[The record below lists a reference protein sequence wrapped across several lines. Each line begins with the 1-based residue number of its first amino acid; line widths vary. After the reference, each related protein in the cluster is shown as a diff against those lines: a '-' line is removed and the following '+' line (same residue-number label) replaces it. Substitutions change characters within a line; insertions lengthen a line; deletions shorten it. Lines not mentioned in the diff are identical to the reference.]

1 MSDEPNPGRPVAPG
15 NCVAPRSLVL
25 NLTLQCPLR
34 CGHCCYRSDMGQ
46 HGCLNLAAACRAID
60 DAARMN
66 SVQQVSFVGGDP
78 FLVTDL
84 MRQALQHARGHGL
97 QGTATTSAFWARS
110 PARARAILEPLV
122 QAGLGE
128 LVVSYDDAH
137 AEFVPLRN
145 VENAVAAAR
154 EFSLR
159 LYVAVTV
166 DAGARIDAAYLRR
179 LLHIAGN
186 DPRETVYEV
195 LVNATGRAADN
206 DAAEVLDTRR
216 ADSRV
221 YRGAC
226 HSALQNIQVTH
237 TGQVLPCCGVLPHD
251 ARMVIGDVSR
261 GDRVDEAVAAAY
273 QDPLWRWIAL
283 EGPVQVLVQA
293 TAGTQQPLAATDF
306 DGICSA
312 CARLF
317 GSPELL
323 ATARA
328 AAQRKRADLDVHTGV
343 LAALGLWRPPQS
355 AAAVASTAVAGA
367 AANAVR
373 AATAATIAAPT
384 ASTATIAATS
394 ATATASTTA
403 TTPSPPA
410 AAQAAGTAPA

>member
-1 MSDEPNPGRPVAPG
+1 MSDEPKPGRPAAPG

-46 HGCLNLAAACRAID
+46 HGCLDLAAACRAID
-60 DAARMN
+60 DAARMD

-78 FLVTDL
+78 FLVPDL
-84 MRQALQHARGHGL
+84 MRQALQHARSHGL

-110 PARARAILEPLV
+110 AARARAMLEPLV

-159 LYVAVTV
+159 LYVAVTL
-166 DAGARIDAAYLRR
+166 DAGARIDAAYLRQ
-179 LLHIAGN
+179 LLHIAEN

-206 DAAEVLDTRR
+206 DAAQAAAARR
-216 ADSRV
+216 EDSRV

-237 TGQVLPCCGVLPHD
+237 TGQILPCCGVLPHD

-261 GDRVDEAVAAAY
+261 GDRVDAAVAAAY
-273 QDPLWRWIAL
+273 QDPLWNWIAL

-293 TAGTQQPLAATDF
+293 TAGSEQPLAATDF

-312 CARLF
+312 CSRLF

-323 ATARA
+323 AAARA
-328 AAQRKRADLDVHTGV
+328 AAQRKRADLGVHTRV
-343 LAALGLWRPPQS
+343 LAALGLWRPPQPGTTTAS
-355 AAAVASTAVAGA
+355 ATPAVA
-367 AANAVR
+367 
-373 AATAATIAAPT
+373 
-384 ASTATIAATS
+384 IAAT
-394 ATATASTTA
+394 TAPAGTAPVSTAPAPT
-403 TTPSPPA
+403 PA
-410 AAQAAGTAPA
+410 AAQAAGTAPV

>member
-1 MSDEPNPGRPVAPG
+1 MSDELKLGRPAAPG

-46 HGCLNLAAACRAID
+46 LGCLDLAAACRAID
-60 DAARMN
+60 DAARMD

-78 FLVTDL
+78 FLVPDL
-84 MRQALQHARGHGL
+84 MRQALLHARGHGL

-110 PARARAILEPLV
+110 AARARATLEPLV

-145 VENAVAAAR
+145 VQNAVAAAR

-159 LYVAVTV
+159 LYVAVTL
-166 DAGARIDAAYLRR
+166 DAGARIDAAHLRR
-179 LLHIAGN
+179 LLHIGEN

-206 DAAEVLDTRR
+206 DAADTAAARR
-216 ADSRV
+216 GDSRV

-226 HSALQNIQVTH
+226 HSALQNIQITH
-237 TGQVLPCCGVLPHD
+237 TGQMLPCCGVLPHD

-261 GDRVDEAVAAAY
+261 GDRVDAAVAAAY
-273 QDPLWRWIAL
+273 RDPLWSWIAL

-293 TAGTQQPLAATDF
+293 TAGSAKPLAAQDF

-312 CARLF
+312 CSRLF

-328 AAQRKRADLDVHTGV
+328 AAQRKRAELDVHISV
-343 LAALGLWRPPQS
+343 LAALGLWKPPQCS
-355 AAAVASTAVAGA
+355 PESPPATATTATSTAVQPA
-367 AANAVR
+367 
-373 AATAATIAAPT
+373 
-384 ASTATIAATS
+384 
-394 ATATASTTA
+394 
-403 TTPSPPA
+403 PA
-410 AAQAAGTAPA
+410 AALAAGTATA

>member
-46 HGCLNLAAACRAID
+46 HGCLDLAAACRAID
-60 DAARMN
+60 DAARMD

-110 PARARAILEPLV
+110 PARARAILQPLV

-166 DAGARIDAAYLRR
+166 DAGARIDAAHLRR
-179 LLHIAGN
+179 LLHIAEN

-206 DAAEVLDTRR
+206 DAADALDARR
-216 ADSRV
+216 EDSRV

-293 TAGTQQPLAATDF
+293 TAGSEQALAATDF

-328 AAQRKRADLDVHTGV
+328 AAQRKRADLDVHTRV
-343 LAALGLWRPPQS
+343 LAALGLWRPPQP
-355 AAAVASTAVAGA
+355 ATAVASTV

-373 AATAATIAAPT
+373 TATTAAIAAPT
-384 ASTATIAATS
+384 ASTATIAATGATATTS
-394 ATATASTTA
+394 ATAT
-403 TTPSPPA
+403 TPPSPA

>member
-1 MSDEPNPGRPVAPG
+1 
-15 NCVAPRSLVL
+15 
-25 NLTLQCPLR
+25 
-34 CGHCCYRSDMGQ
+34 MGQ
-46 HGCLNLAAACRAID
+46 HGCLDLAAACRAID
-60 DAARMN
+60 DAARMD

-78 FLVTDL
+78 FLVPDL

-159 LYVAVTV
+159 LYVAVTL

-179 LLHIAGN
+179 LLHIAEG

-206 DAAEVLDTRR
+206 AAADAATARR

-237 TGQVLPCCGVLPHD
+237 TGQILPCCGVLPHD

-273 QDPLWRWIAL
+273 QDPLWSWIAL

-293 TAGTQQPLAATDF
+293 TAGSAQPLAATDF

-312 CARLF
+312 CSRLF

-323 ATARA
+323 AAARA
-328 AAQRKRADLDVHTGV
+328 AAQRKRADLGVHTSV
-343 LAALGLWRPPQS
+343 LAALGLWRPPQP
-355 AAAVASTAVAGA
+355 AAASPP
-367 AANAVR
+367 
-373 AATAATIAAPT
+373 AATAAAATAAAP
-384 ASTATIAATS
+384 
-394 ATATASTTA
+394 
-403 TTPSPPA
+403 PSPA
-410 AAQAAGTAPA
+410 AAQAAGTATV